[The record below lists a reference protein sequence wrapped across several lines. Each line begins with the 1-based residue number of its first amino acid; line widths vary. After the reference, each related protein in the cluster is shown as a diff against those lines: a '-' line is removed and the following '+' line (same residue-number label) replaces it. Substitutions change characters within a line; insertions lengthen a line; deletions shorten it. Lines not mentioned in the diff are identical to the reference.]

1 MPENSEPPT
10 ISPPVESEKPK
21 RNWKKILLFLLIGLS
36 LISLVGVGLYILIPR
51 LTEQPAS
58 PTQNQ
63 ATPSA
68 KDKKPKA
75 FQGKIAFSL
84 RGLLGNQINDPSK
97 KEGVY
102 ISNQDGTGMKQL
114 IKYPVKVKSDS
125 TGKFNLTPYVSVI
138 EWSPKTNYLGWIKV
152 DPNEAT
158 YTFQYVRSDNLDEVK
173 SVDLGKSG
181 GGRFK
186 WSPNEKFVAF
196 NLKDSDYSHAK
207 SSAVKILDTA
217 TQKFVKE
224 FTVGSYTKSA
234 DQSNMDSIIFW
245 TENSSRVIVFHN
257 KKSKG
262 IKRISSFDVSADYP
276 LSTENTLREI
286 ADERLFVVNNDSSKI
301 AYVTTQTS
309 DYPQGQFFTFY
320 NKSKLVVENLSGSKN
335 QKIIELSEG
344 EALTPHQIFS
354 STDKVSVS
362 YTVPEGGVTTT
373 DLVDIT
379 TGNKKILKSFAIT
392 SWSNDGKKALGYDG
406 GRIFGTDTVI
416 VFDVNGNKLSEFTPA
431 KNVQVINFIFSP
443 I

>member
-1 MPENSEPPT
+1 MESPALAQPTSEQPPPKPE
-10 ISPPVESEKPK
+10 
-21 RNWKKILLFLLIGLS
+21 RNWKKILLVLLLFLFLT
-36 LISLVGVGLYILIPR
+36 SLVGVGLYLLIPKQVEEPQQQ
-51 LTEQPAS
+51 TEKQV
-58 PTQNQ
+58 
-63 ATPSA
+63 TPSN
-68 KDKKPKA
+68 KKPDT
-75 FQGKIAFSL
+75 FQGKVAFSL

-102 ISNQDGTGMKQL
+102 ISNQDGTGIKQL
-114 IKYPVKVKSDS
+114 IKYPVKIKSDS

-152 DPNEAT
+152 DPNEDT
-158 YTFQYVRSDNLDEVK
+158 YTFQYVHSDDLDEVK
-173 SVDLGKSG
+173 SVNLGKSG
-181 GGRFK
+181 GGGFK

-207 SSAVKILDTA
+207 SSFVKILDTA

-224 FTVGSYTKSA
+224 FTVGSYTKSD
-234 DQSNMDSIIFW
+234 DQSKMDSSIFW
-245 TENSSRVIVFHN
+245 ALDNSRVIVFHN

-262 IKRISSFDVSADYP
+262 IKRVSSFDISADYP

-301 AYVTTQTS
+301 AYLTTQTS
-309 DYPQGQFFTFY
+309 DYPQGQSFTFY

-335 QKIIELSEG
+335 QKVIDLSEG

-354 STDKVSVS
+354 SIDKVSIS
-362 YTVPEGGVTTT
+362 YTVPEAGVTTT
-373 DLVDIT
+373 DLVDIKK
-379 TGNKKILKSFAIT
+379 GNKKSLKGIAII

-406 GRIFGTDTVI
+406 GRFFGTDTVI
-416 VFDVNGNKLSEFTPA
+416 VFDANGNKLSEFTPA

-443 I
+443 L